1 MELKPRIIR
10 ITLIPYPRYICSE
23 VLGFRKFYLPEDWD
37 KFKAFYKQW
46 ADYGYGIIEI
56 GRIAGYRDVENFDV
70 CIGPL
75 DSDEAPRDYVTKL
88 SDYAPITPQ
97 PGYQEVVQEIF
108 IDRPYLTLHK
118 VQGMRFKSV
127 SNII

>member
-1 MELKPRIIR
+1 MQLKPRIIR

-23 VLGFRKFYLPEDWD
+23 TIGFRKFYLPEDWD

-46 ADYGYGIIEI
+46 VDCGYVIIEI
-56 GRIAGYRDVENFDV
+56 GRVGRCGGIQIFDV
-70 CIGPL
+70 CLGPL
-75 DSDEAPRDYVTKL
+75 DSDEAPRNYVTKL

-97 PGYQEVVQEIF
+97 PGYQEVVQELF
-108 IDRPYLTLHK
+108 LDRPYLTLHK